1 MARNGHAGGGELRLP
16 GMISASSSATAP
28 APAPAAPVSRAWA
41 RALARRGAWWWV
53 PLVLSVLFTVSVA
66 IWLQRSDRADQEG
79 RQRQLISDS
88 LSLES
93 QITDRVAE
101 EQLQL
106 DALAHGFDV
115 SQGPGALAR
124 NEAVIE
130 GLARLWQS
138 VSWVDADTRLR
149 ALVPALVPAR
159 APRADTGERS
169 GLSAHLSAPLHDADG
184 KPAGHLVV
192 RYTPAVLLRQATPW
206 WLAHEYDVR
215 LVDGFGQ
222 VIADPLAPGNV
233 GPPPTAESHR
243 HSLEPALPDTYL
255 ELTLRETRRPW
266 WLRLPIVL
274 MAVFLSLI
282 SAATALLRWQMN
294 EVLRTQAALR
304 TEAAWRQAMEDSLI
318 VGLRARDT
326 DGKLVYVNRAFC
338 DLVGFGPD
346 ELVGRSTPMPYWPP
360 DAIADSMSRHLR
372 NLAGNAPRDGYE
384 ARWVHADGRPLDVM
398 IFEAPLVDARGRH
411 IGWMGSILDITERK
425 RLEERERH
433 QTDAMAHQA
442 RLTMLGEVASALAHQ
457 LNQPLTSITG
467 YAAGVK
473 RLLERAG
480 HPDARL
486 VDAMARLGDQAA
498 EAGRIVKRIREFLT
512 RRSPQREAM
521 DLDAAAQRA
530 LALLARE
537 LRRLQIQVQWA
548 VAPDLP
554 DVDADPVL
562 IEQVVLNLVRNA
574 CDEMAALPAA
584 SRRLRITIARCEAA
598 GMDTRSGRG
607 NREGADTVADAACTA
622 TPANGSRFLR
632 LDVEDSGTGLRGRSA
647 EQLVTPF
654 YSTKPDGMGMGLAI
668 CRSIIEAHHGTLDAT
683 SSALG
688 GARFSITLP
697 LATSALCLP
706 ASRDD
711 LDLPP
716 VSLSSDGPSGP
727 DFKVRS

>member
-1 MARNGHAGGGELRLP
+1 MSRSPSRAVVELRLP
-16 GMISASSSATAP
+16 GMLPASPSVP
-28 APAPAAPVSRAWA
+28 APASTLAAPVSRAWA

-66 IWLQRSDRADQEG
+66 VWLQHSDSADVET

-93 QITDRVAE
+93 QIGDRVAE

-106 DALAHGFDV
+106 DSLAHGFDPT
-115 SQGPGALAR
+115 QPPEALAQQ
-124 NEAVIE
+124 EAVVD

-138 VSWVDADTRLR
+138 IAWIDGDTRLR
-149 ALVPALVPAR
+149 VLVPE
-159 APRADTGERS
+159 RADTVERP
-169 GLSAHLSAPLHDADG
+169 GLSAHLSAPLRDASG
-184 KPAGHLVV
+184 RVVGHLVV
-192 RYTPAVLLRQATPW
+192 RYAPAVLLRQTVPW
-206 WLAHEYDVR
+206 WLAHEYEVR

-222 VIADPLAPGNV
+222 VVADPLNSGSRRASLG
-233 GPPPTAESHR
+233 EMHR
-243 HSLEPALPDTYL
+243 HSLEPAMPDTYL
-255 ELTLRETRRPW
+255 ELAMRESARPW

-274 MAVFLSLI
+274 MGVFLLLI
-282 SAATALLRWQMN
+282 GAATALLRWQMN

-304 TEAAWRQAMEDSLI
+304 TEAAWRQAMEDSLT
-318 VGLRARDT
+318 VGLRARDA

-338 DLVGFGPD
+338 DLVGFSAD
-346 ELVGRSTPMPYWPP
+346 ELVGHAMPMPYWPP

-372 NLAGNAPRDGYE
+372 NLAGGAPREGYE
-384 ARWVHADGRPLDVM
+384 ARWVHADGHPIDVM

-425 RLEERERH
+425 RLEERERR
-433 QTDAMAHQA
+433 QTEAVAHQA

-480 HPDARL
+480 QPDARL
-486 VDAMARLGDQAA
+486 VDAMTRLGDQAA

-512 RRSPQREAM
+512 RRSPQRETM
-521 DLDAAAQRA
+521 DLGEVAHRA

-537 LRRLQIQVQWA
+537 LRRLQLHVEWA
-548 VAPDLP
+548 IPSDLP
-554 DVDADPVL
+554 PVEADPVL
-562 IEQVVLNLVRNA
+562 IEQVVLNLVLNA
-574 CDEMAALPAA
+574 CDEMAAMPAA
-584 SRRLRITIARCEAA
+584 QRRLRIGVARA
-598 GMDTRSGRG
+598 GSP
-607 NREGADTVADAACTA
+607 VAGD
-622 TPANGSRFLR
+622 GSDFLR
-632 LDVEDSGTGLRGRSA
+632 LDVDDSGPGLRGRSV

-668 CRSIIEAHHGTLDAT
+668 CRSIIEAHHGAFDARDG
-683 SSALG
+683 ALG

-697 LATSALCLP
+697 LASASAAADAP
-706 ASRDD
+706 PDARHDHAPPPTVGAHESRET
-711 LDLPP
+711 P
-716 VSLSSDGPSGP
+716 
-727 DFKVRS
+727 